1 MVNLFDASSYKYAVW
16 ILQGILA
23 IGTIVISIGVFV
35 YLDAAIKLKRQQQIG
50 QRLEQECGKEV
61 TEIET
66 ERYYIYKAFEENKLH
81 KKITD
86 IVVLLRTMMGL
97 IIIGILVVYGFW
109 MYLLFNTKAKSGG
122 AEFTRFIMTKLFK
135 KTAESGTKE
144 KWSRIFGWIIYG
156 ILAALLVTGASG
168 SWSRAADAKKYR
180 VNVLSADAEK
190 GAAELTKDLKNAMSK
205 VPGVS
210 SPWFPI
216 VLIVVYGL
224 AYASFTWNMEDG
236 PRVESE
242 GGLVWLFVILLYFF
256 TAFMVWFIE
265 KDTRSLFANVLG
277 SYHAKKTQLQT
288 YIQNLFAT
296 GNPAPKK
303 TQEARK
309 YFKNWIETT
318 TKGVEVQASDLN
330 GATGSYAG
338 QLWKYIQH
346 RSGKEMEE
354 LHKLDPTNVDAIR
367 KWALRLR
374 MTSAPMRKAANQFT
388 QSAIVFS
395 MILLV
400 TIFFALFNFISR
412 QWSSTNMAIASLLV
426 IFILTVV
433 TTWFGWF
440 SSAILL

>member
-1 MVNLFDASSYKYAVW
+1 MVNLSDASSYNVAVT
-16 ILQGILA
+16 ILLVTLG
-23 IGTIVISIGVFV
+23 IGTIAISIAVFM
-35 YLDAAIKLKRQQQIG
+35 YLDAAIKLKRHQQIG
-50 QRLEQECGKEV
+50 KRLEQECGKEV

-97 IIIGILVVYGFW
+97 IIISILVVYGFW
-109 MYLLFNTKAKSGG
+109 MYLLFNTKAKNGPDDF
-122 AEFTRFIMTKLFK
+122 EKFIIQRL
-135 KTAESGTKE
+135 GKE
-144 KWSRIFGWIIYG
+144 YDARKQRTQLLGWIIYG
-156 ILAALLVTGASG
+156 VLAALLVTGASG
-168 SWSRAADAKKYR
+168 SWSRAADSKKYR

-205 VPGVS
+205 VPGIS

-216 VLIVVYGL
+216 VLIVVYGFVW
-224 AYASFTWNMEDG
+224 ASLTWKMEDG
-236 PRVESE
+236 PRVESK
-242 GGLVWLFVILLYFF
+242 GGGWWLFVIVLYFF

-288 YIQNLFAT
+288 YIQNLFQA

-303 TQEARK
+303 TLEARK

-354 LHKLDPTNVDAIR
+354 LHKLDKDNVDAIR

-388 QSAIVFS
+388 RSAIVFS

-412 QWSSTNMAIASLLV
+412 QWSSTNMAIASLLF
-426 IFILTVV
+426 IFIFTVV

-440 SSAILL
+440 SSAISL